1 MSIFYNIHGQFVK
14 DEPRLLNVVQVQRP
28 KWALVMDNAG
38 MATRIADRSSVTN
51 VIHRTYR
58 DDGFWTG
65 RNPDEWLAFHR
76 AAYGDTRLWHY
87 TDNEVGIQ
95 AEWHIEA
102 IKKNAAATRPLRMVI
117 CNTSTGSPGWDEWQ
131 TPKAQELLDLV
142 ARYREWCVLGVHE
155 YFMGVPTTGLQGFI
169 AETDV
174 SKWPATRNDAI
185 PDYHVGRWRRIQK
198 TGVRVVVTEYG
209 SDSLADLHS
218 RFMRIEGGWKPAVEH
233 WKRWYPT
240 LTVEQAYYMCL
251 WYGWHIAYANSQ
263 VEGALIFSYGSNPQ
277 SAGTAKD
284 WTRFDVEPL
293 GALHNLIA
301 ANNVPVG
308 LERMQALA
316 NPPPVEP
323 PKPVEP
329 PPFQERIV
337 RLVIPGGN
345 SLNFRAAPVSGAV
358 LTTLKTGDEVRLIG
372 SQFVNE
378 IVWYRAQAGN
388 VTGWFAGKINAGD
401 IGLLEPLPPKPP
413 PAETGTYEIVYTVRG
428 VTPEFAQALVD
439 TFGKGATVRKVA

>member
-1 MSIFYNIHGQFVK
+1 LSIFYNIHGQFVK
-14 DEPRLLNVVQVQRP
+14 DEPRLLNIVQAQRP
-28 KWALVMDNAG
+28 RWALVMDNAG

-102 IKKNAAATRPLRMVI
+102 IKKNAATARPLRMVI

-142 ARYREWCVLGVHE
+142 AQYRDWCVLGVHE

-174 SKWPATRNDAI
+174 SKWPAVRNNAI

-198 TGVRVVVTEYG
+198 SGVRVVVTEYG
-209 SDSLADLHS
+209 SDSLADLHA
-218 RFMRIEGGWKPAVEH
+218 RWMKIEGGWKPAAEH

-240 LTVEQAYYMCL
+240 LTVEQAYYMAL

-284 WTRFDVEPL
+284 WTRYDVEPL

-301 ANNVPVG
+301 ANAVPVG
-308 LERMQALA
+308 LERMQAPTQ
-316 NPPPVEP
+316 PPPVEP
-323 PKPVEP
+323 PKPVD
-329 PPFQERIV
+329 PPFQERTV
-337 RLVIPGGN
+337 RLVIPGSGG
-345 SLNFRAAPVSGAV
+345 LNFRASPV
-358 LTTLKTGDEVRLIG
+358 T
-372 SQFVNE
+372 
-378 IVWYRAQAGN
+378 GN
-388 VTGWFAGKINAGD
+388 VLAILRTGNEVTLFGRQYINEVMWYQARLGNTAGWFAGKINAGD
-401 IGLLEPLPPKPP
+401 ITFTEP
-413 PAETGTYEIVYTVRG
+413 PAPPVEPELATYEIVYTVRG
-428 VTPEFAQALVD
+428 VTPEFAKVLTT
-439 TFGKGATVRKVA
+439 TFGNATVRKVA

>member
-1 MSIFYNIHGQFVK
+1 VSIFYNIHGQFVK
-14 DEPRLLNVVQVQRP
+14 DEPRLLNIVQAQRP
-28 KWALVMDNAG
+28 RWALVMDNAG

-102 IKKNAAATRPLRMVI
+102 IKKNAAAARPLRMVI

-142 ARYREWCVLGVHE
+142 AQYRDWCVLGVHE

-174 SKWPATRNDAI
+174 SKWPAVRNNAI

-198 TGVRVVVTEYG
+198 SGVRVVVTEYG
-209 SDSLADLHS
+209 SDSLADLHA
-218 RFMRIEGGWKPAVEH
+218 RWMKIEGGWKPAAEH
-233 WKRWYPT
+233 WERWYPT
-240 LTVEQAYYMCL
+240 LTVEQAYYMAL

-284 WTRFDVEPL
+284 WTRYDVEPL

-301 ANNVPVG
+301 ANAVPVG
-308 LERMQALA
+308 LERMQAPTQ
-316 NPPPVEP
+316 PPPVEP
-323 PKPVEP
+323 PKPEPPKEEP
-329 PPFQERIV
+329 PPFRERV
-337 RLVIPGGN
+337 VTVDFSAYPGGVR
-345 SLNFRAAPVSGAV
+345 FRESAV
-358 LTTLKTGDEVRLIG
+358 D
-372 SQFVNE
+372 
-378 IVWYRAQAGN
+378 GN
-388 VTGWFAGKINAGD
+388 VIALLRGKVQALLMSDDEENPDWYKAQIDNRIGWFKQ
-401 IGLLEPLPPKPP
+401 LPGVTFADYVP
-413 PAETGTYEIVYTVRG
+413 PAEPTRYEIVIPLPG
-428 VTPEFAQALVD
+428 VTEELAIALAKS
-439 TFGKGATVRKVA
+439 FGNATVHKVA

>member
-14 DEPRLLNVVQVQRP
+14 DEPRLLNIVQAQRP
-28 KWALVMDNAG
+28 NWALVMDNAG

-218 RFMRIEGGWKPAVEH
+218 RFMKIEGGWKPAVEH

-284 WTRFDVEPL
+284 WTRYDVEPL

-308 LERMQALA
+308 LERMQAPA

-323 PKPVEP
+323 PKEEP
-329 PPFQERIV
+329 PFRERV
-337 RLVIPGGN
+337 VTVDFTAYPGGIR
-345 SLNFRAAPVSGAV
+345 FRESAV
-358 LTTLKTGDEVRLIG
+358 T
-372 SQFVNE
+372 
-378 IVWYRAQAGN
+378 GN
-388 VTGWFAGKINAGD
+388 VIALLKGNVRALLMDVDKNNPDWFKAEIDGRAGWFKQ
-401 IGLLEPLPPKPP
+401 LPGVTFADYVEPP